1 MYLSVFPFGHP
12 HRHSQSFYFSI
23 CESRVLF
30 NFFPTSQSASLPI
43 CQSLFGILP
52 FSMAPNLSPVF
63 VERAAATTASWV
75 FGSDADGNSYVTTYK
90 INWPLLI
97 GIIVFWVLFL
107 IGILTFYI
115 VRLKKIR
122 RTARQGTKI
131 MDVGGSYDE
140 IRPLDA
146 PGRGLDHDD
155 PYPRPLEVHSMGGA
169 GLAFKP
175 PPPPTAIA
183 QQIPPPYQGGVQAP
197 LMAGGYANEPM
208 QGHRGEPA
216 DFYKHQ

>member
-1 MYLSVFPFGHP
+1 
-12 HRHSQSFYFSI
+12 
-23 CESRVLF
+23 
-30 NFFPTSQSASLPI
+30 
-43 CQSLFGILP
+43 
-52 FSMAPNLSPVF
+52 MAPNISPVL
-63 VERAAATTASWV
+63 VERAAATTAAWV
-75 FGSDADGNSYVTTYK
+75 FSGSHADSTSYRVVGYK

-115 VRLKKIR
+115 IRLKKIR

-131 MDVGGSYDE
+131 MDVGGSYE
-140 IRPLDA
+140 EVRPLDA
-146 PGRGLDHDD
+146 PGRELEHDD

-175 PPPPTAIA
+175 PPPTAMT
-183 QQIPPPYQGGVQAP
+183 QQIPPPYQGGGQKSP
-197 LMAGGYANEPM
+197 LMTGGYVKEPM

-216 DFYKHQ
+216 DFYRHQ